1 MFRKYSYAVFI
12 ILKKDVKALLSN
24 IRSCIIWRKKALKL
38 DMCS

>member
-1 MFRKYSYAVFI
+1 MFRKYSYAVF